1 MKVFFCLFLNLRF
14 KSYIFMW
21 SRNTPL
27 NIPSIRIKNSK
38 NLYKNPNGIHTRY
51 WQAIWGNLNFVFW
64 DGLVC
69 SPGWPPMLGLPGSAS
84 RMQASEMYVTPPRRS
99 RSWGFFV
106 FPPNNGSHYD
116 IFFMHVSSSAL
127 PKRPPCYIKLEFEH
141 CSYYVVI

>member
-1 MKVFFCLFLNLRF
+1 
-14 KSYIFMW
+14 MW

-38 NLYKNPNGIHTRY
+38 NLYKNPNDIHTRY

-127 PKRPPCYIKLEFEH
+127 PKRPL
-141 CSYYVVI
+141 VISNLNLSTIVTTLWFKAGLIRLLASTYSIW

>member
-1 MKVFFCLFLNLRF
+1 
-14 KSYIFMW
+14 MW

-84 RMQASEMYVTPPRRS
+84 RMQASEMYVTPPPVPGVEDS
-99 RSWGFFV
+99 LCFHQIMGLIMTF
-106 FPPNNGSHYD
+106 
-116 IFFMHVSSSAL
+116 SSCMFHPVLFLKGPLVISNL
-127 PKRPPCYIKLEFEH
+127 NL
-141 CSYYVVI
+141 STVVTTLWFKGGLIRLLASTYSIW